1 MPNGD
6 GPRNHPAIAHLDL
19 GPLGNAVRS
28 SVIATRSLLFATI
41 GDQITVRT
49 PPSGGGKQFSALD
62 KATGA
67 VVWKTEFEAGAT
79 GAPMT
84 YMHQGKQ
91 YIVFAIGGQQHPAE
105 FIALALP

>member
-1 MPNGD
+1 M
-6 GPRNHPAIAHLDL
+6 
-19 GPLGNAVRS
+19 
-28 SVIATRSLLFATI
+28 IATRSLLFATV

-49 PPSGGGKQFSALD
+49 PPNGGGKQFSALD

-67 VVWKTEFEAGAT
+67 IVWKTEFEAGAT

-84 YMHQGKQ
+84 YLHQGKQ

>member
-1 MPNGD
+1 VVAD
-6 GPRNHPAIAHLDL
+6 GQ
-19 GPLGNAVRS
+19 VY
-28 SVIATRSLLFATI
+28 FAASIFAFMGTY
-41 GDQITVRT
+41 VY
-49 PPSGGGKQFSALD
+49 ALD
-62 KATGA
+62 AGTGA